1 MLRPSYGELMD
12 ILNNKNEDLDN
23 KITSRYT
30 IVIAASKRARQI
42 VNGAPCDDAG
52 VATDK
57 AVSIAVNEIGKGKIQ
72 VLPNGSDEDDY
83 TFDVTAYDYSSL
95 TDSAREIDFNT
106 DDDDDDDDDYSA
118 DFDAGY
124 DEEAAFGDTGE
135 TLQAMEAYETEDEED
150 LD

>member
-12 ILNNKNEDLDN
+12 ILNDKNEDLDN

-42 VNGAPCDDAG
+42 VNGAPCDDAD

-72 VLPNGSDEDDY
+72 VLPNGSPEDEY
-83 TFDVTAYDYSSL
+83 LYEPMTHDYSSM
-95 TDSAREIDFNT
+95 TDSAREIDFNA
-106 DDDDDDDDDYSA
+106 DDDDEDDYGADYESA
-118 DFDAGY
+118 Y
-124 DEEAAFGDTGE
+124 DEDAAFGGGVE
-135 TLQAMEAYETEDEED
+135 AMEVMEAYETDDEEEE
-150 LD
+150 